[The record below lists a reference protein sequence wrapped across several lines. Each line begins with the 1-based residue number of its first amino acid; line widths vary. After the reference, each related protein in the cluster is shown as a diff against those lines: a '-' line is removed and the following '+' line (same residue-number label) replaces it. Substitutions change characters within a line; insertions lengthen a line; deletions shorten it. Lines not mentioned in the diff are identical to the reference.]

1 MALLVL
7 PRAVPAA
14 GPAGP
19 DHVAAVHS
27 VVASAWHGLW
37 HAAVSSP
44 WIGIVVMVPAV
55 GLLVGC
61 TRLTVRRG

>member
-1 MALLVL
+1 MSPLVL
-7 PRAVPAA
+7 PRAVTAA
-14 GPAGP
+14 GPAGL
-19 DHVAAVHS
+19 DHAAAVHS

-44 WIGIVVMVPAV
+44 WIGIAVMVPAV

-61 TRLTVRRG
+61 TRMTVRRG